1 MDSGRFID
9 YQLSRHLKHQNTEET
24 DDDDLHLNDNTGWD
38 SDRYDKEIGCDI
50 HSDEEYND

>member
-1 MDSGRFID
+1 MDSGRFTD

-24 DDDDLHLNDNTGWD
+24 DDDDLDLNDNTGWD
-38 SDRYDKEIGCDI
+38 SDKYDKEIDCDI